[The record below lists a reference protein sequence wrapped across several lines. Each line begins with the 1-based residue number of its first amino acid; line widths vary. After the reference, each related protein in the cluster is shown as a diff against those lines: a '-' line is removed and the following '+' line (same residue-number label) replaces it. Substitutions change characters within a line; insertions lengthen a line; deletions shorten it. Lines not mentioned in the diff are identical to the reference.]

1 MTVARTRVR
10 ATIKADQAGIG
21 RLMTGAEL
29 RADLQRRADR
39 VRAAAQAAAP
49 EMQEGAIEVD
59 ATVRTGRDRS
69 RGIVTAVHPGVLH
82 AEARHRFLGRS
93 MDAAGN

>member
-1 MTVARTRVR
+1 MAKSKVKVL
-10 ATIKADQAGIG
+10 IESDHAGIG